1 MWDIQPQGG
10 VPHTT
15 TGASAVHT
23 GGGTTDGGPAADF
36 RWDIRPQ
43 GQPLVQPGRM
53 RATTAVHA
61 LEDGE
66 TEPIAMDHTNL
77 PASVFNIV
85 RDAIQ
90 AGFINGITLDD
101 FNAELSVLTPAES
114 EDYVHALS
122 RQRTG

>member
-1 MWDIQPQGG
+1 
-10 VPHTT
+10 V
-15 TGASAVHT
+15 
-23 GGGTTDGGPAADF
+23 
-36 RWDIRPQ
+36 
-43 GQPLVQPGRM
+43 
-53 RATTAVHA
+53 

-66 TEPIAMDHTNL
+66 MEPIAMDHTNL

-90 AGFINGITLDD
+90 AGFIDGITLDD

-114 EDYVHALS
+114 EDYVQALS

>member
-1 MWDIQPQGG
+1 
-10 VPHTT
+10 V
-15 TGASAVHT
+15 
-23 GGGTTDGGPAADF
+23 
-36 RWDIRPQ
+36 
-43 GQPLVQPGRM
+43 
-53 RATTAVHA
+53 

-66 TEPIAMDHTNL
+66 MEPIAMDHTNL

-90 AGFINGITLDD
+90 AGFIDGITLDD

-114 EDYVHALS
+114 EDYVQTLS